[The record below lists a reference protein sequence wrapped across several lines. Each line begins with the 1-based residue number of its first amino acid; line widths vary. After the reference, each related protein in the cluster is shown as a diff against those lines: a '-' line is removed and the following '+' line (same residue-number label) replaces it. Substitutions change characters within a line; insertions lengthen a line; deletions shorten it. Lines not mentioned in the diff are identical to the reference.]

1 MAWDIILLK
10 MQNPKNVFID
20 ILAIVMKR
28 HYSAVAEAEIIKSVS
43 YCDPKFGEFST
54 NIAFR
59 LSKSEGKS
67 PAEVSEAIIEPL
79 EKHKLISE
87 AKFVAPGFINV
98 RLVNSVWT
106 DYISTVGTDFTKS
119 DIGKGKTIQLE
130 FISANPTGPLVLTN
144 AWQGYYGDI
153 LNKIYNSQG
162 YKASTEYLLNDGGNQ
177 IASLGRAIQQ
187 ALGKEFEA
195 EIAENLYRGEYVDK
209 IAEIILKEYHSKEAV
224 FAIEPIEIG
233 TKASKIIVEDYIK
246 PDLVRLGVHYDS
258 MYSESLLDIEKTL
271 SKLEIAGLVKQKDGA
286 IWIDGEK
293 IGLDKDQVL
302 IRSYD
307 KGESYFVKDIA
318 YQLERLE
325 ERGFDSTITIVG
337 PDHHGQAI
345 RLVNTLKVLGHDS
358 FKEISTQ
365 TIRLIKDGKEFKMSK
380 RKGNYILLDDF
391 LDMVPTE
398 AARFYFAMRD
408 TNTHMDFDIDL
419 VKEHSAKNPVYYSLY
434 AYARACSIQSKA
446 AEEGIQTA
454 KEFKN
459 YDLSREEKKLA
470 LEISKI
476 PLVLA
481 EIVESQKVHQ
491 LLHQT
496 FELAK
501 AFHEYYEA
509 ERVLTSLNATQKLK
523 IIEHFKLAY
532 EAVFAII
539 GVSLLERM

>member
-1 MAWDIILLK
+1 
-10 MQNPKNVFID
+10 
-20 ILAIVMKR
+20 
-28 HYSAVAEAEIIKSVS
+28 
-43 YCDPKFGEFST
+43 
-54 NIAFR
+54 
-59 LSKSEGKS
+59 
-67 PAEVSEAIIEPL
+67 
-79 EKHKLISE
+79 
-87 AKFVAPGFINV
+87 
-98 RLVNSVWT
+98 
-106 DYISTVGTDFTKS
+106 
-119 DIGKGKTIQLE
+119 
-130 FISANPTGPLVLTN
+130 VLTN

-153 LNKIYNSQG
+153 LSSIYSSQG
-162 YKASTEYLLNDGGNQ
+162 FKVEREYYLNDGGNQ
-177 IASLGRAIQQ
+177 VASLGRAIQQ
-187 ALGKEFEA
+187 ALGVEFEH
-195 EIAENLYRGEYVDK
+195 EISENLYRGEYIEK
-209 IAEIILKEYHSKEAV
+209 IARVIASEKGGDDKVNQS
-224 FAIEPIEIG
+224 EPTEIG
-233 TKASKIIVEDYIK
+233 KRAAEIIVEDYIRPDLDKLGVKFDSLYSETK
-246 PDLVRLGVHYDS
+246 PDIQKVLRRL
-258 MYSESLLDIEKTL
+258 SE
-271 SKLEIAGLVKQKDGA
+271 AGLSKQKDGA
-286 IWIDGEK
+286 TWLDGAK
-293 IGLDKDQVL
+293 VGLNQDEVL
-302 IRSYD
+302 VRSYD
-307 KGESYFVKDIA
+307 NEYTYFLKDIA

-345 RLVNTLKVLGHDS
+345 RLINTLKVLGHEG

-380 RKGNYILLDDF
+380 RKGNYILLDEF

-501 AFHEYYEA
+501 SFHEYYEA